1 MPIQGCQTTFS
12 QASGQASGNRSARSA
27 AVGFPNAQQTPFPTS
42 SKPPFSHLLQDYDA
56 VPRVRGQLGRSVRRP
71 NRLVLLLLPVG
82 EDETASN
89 PCIG

>member
-1 MPIQGCQTTFS
+1 M
-12 QASGQASGNRSARSA
+12 
-27 AVGFPNAQQTPFPTS
+27 PFPTF